1 MSLSI
6 REMTEADF
14 ESADVVLRAAF
25 GTPDSRIADL
35 RRYSGLQPDGW
46 FVAEVDGKIA
56 GTVGAVIFGSFAYI
70 GLMAVA
76 PAMQRRGIAR
86 ALMRHVLAW
95 IAARGCATAL
105 LDASKSGA
113 PLYAGL
119 GFAPADQAFVFQ
131 RDTTTRLMNQPPRVE
146 QLRVEDIPA
155 LVEFDT
161 PIYGAARAALF
172 QRFLAEFRDR
182 AFITRD
188 ADGCVT
194 GFAIA
199 QPRRI
204 GPWVARN
211 ARDAEALLQAA
222 LMLDYDGA
230 ASVLLPSPN
239 TGANEFLERYGFQFE
254 RAQTHMW
261 RGEAYPARQRAL
273 IYGQASF
280 MVG

>member
-1 MSLSI
+1 MNLVI
-6 REMTEADF
+6 RRMTEADF

-25 GTPDSRIADL
+25 GTPDNRIADL

-46 FVAEVDGKIA
+46 FVAEVDGNLV

-86 ALMRHVLAW
+86 ALMQHVLAW
-95 IAARGCATAL
+95 IAAQRCATAL
-105 LDASKSGA
+105 LDASKFGA
-113 PLYAGL
+113 PLYASL
-119 GFAPADQAFVFQ
+119 GFAPADQAFVLQ
-131 RDTTTRLMNQPPRVE
+131 RDTTTRLTNRPSRVE
-146 QLRVEDIPA
+146 RLCAKDIPA

-172 QRFLAEFRDR
+172 QEFLAEFRER
-182 AFITRD
+182 AFVTRD
-188 ADGCVT
+188 DAGRVT
-194 GFAIA
+194 GCAIA

-204 GPWVARN
+204 GPWVAQN
-211 ARDAEALLQAA
+211 VRDAEALLQAA

-230 ASVLLPSPN
+230 ASVLVPSPN
-239 TGANEFLERYGFQFE
+239 SSANEFLERYGFQFV

-261 RGEAYPARQRAL
+261 RGQVYPARQRAL